1 MTRRAG
7 VTLRVSVP
15 PVTSPWV
22 TVRSFP
28 RLALALLCSFAAVG
42 TAACGSSSAD
52 AGASAP
58 ASSSPALVP
67 GALLHGPLG
76 CPSATAVLV
85 LQRVLVDL
93 GTPATVVVA
102 RCDSGAGSPPSGV
115 YVVAGDDAAAHVTAT
130 LVSPADAVQVSGLST
145 TGGVVTVTG
154 RGYSTPDVP
163 RCCPDTD
170 VALRWHVV
178 SGQLVRVG

>member
-1 MTRRAG
+1 M
-7 VTLRVSVP
+7 SVP

-22 TVRSFP
+22 TVSSFP
-28 RLALALLCSFAAVG
+28 RLALALLCSFAAVAT
-42 TAACGSSSAD
+42 TACAASSTGSAANDS
-52 AGASAP
+52 ASAP
-58 ASSSPALVP
+58 AASSPALVP

-76 CPSATAVLV
+76 CPPATAVLV
-85 LQRVLVDL
+85 LQRAVVDL

-115 YVVAGDDAAAHVTAT
+115 YVVAGDDTAAHVTAT
-130 LVSPADAVQVSGLST
+130 LVSPSDAVQVSGLST
-145 TGGVVTVTG
+145 SGGVVTVTG

-163 RCCPDTD
+163 RCCPDRD

-178 SGQLVRVG
+178 SGQLARLG